1 MIPALQTKGLSKSFG
16 GFKANTEIGLSV
28 APGAR
33 HALIGPNGAGKTT
46 FINLL
51 TGVLPVTSGTIALHG
66 EDVTGVSQQGRV
78 RRGMARTYQINQL
91 FATLTPIEALS
102 LAIAER
108 QGSGARWWGRVGT
121 DSAVIDEAEA
131 LLKAMKLGGSMTR
144 RTDTLPYGKQRL
156 LELALGMACK
166 PRLLLLDEPAAGV
179 PEDERHDV
187 LDSVA
192 ALPDDVTVLLI
203 EHDMELV
210 FSFADRISVL
220 VQGALFAEG
229 SVDEIASDP
238 RVKAVYLGE
247 DALA

>member
-1 MIPALQTKGLSKSFG
+1 MSAALQTSSLSKSFG
-16 GFKANTEIGLSV
+16 GFKANTDVSLAV
-28 APGAR
+28 RPGAR

-51 TGVLPVTSGTIALHG
+51 TGVLPVTSGSIALHG
-66 EDVTGVSQQGRV
+66 EDVTSLSQQARV

-91 FATLTPIEALS
+91 FMELTPIEAIS

-108 QGSGARWWGRVGT
+108 QGSGARWWNRVGR
-121 DSAVIDEAEA
+121 DSGVIDEAEA
-131 LLKAMKLGGSMTR
+131 LLARMKLGELMTR
-144 RTDTLPYGKQRL
+144 RTRTLPYGKQRL

-166 PRLLLLDEPAAGV
+166 PKLLLLDEPAAGV

-187 LDSVA
+187 LDAVA

-220 VQGALFAEG
+220 VQGQLFAEG
-229 SVDEIASDP
+229 AVDEIATDP

-247 DALA
+247 DAHV

>member
-1 MIPALQTKGLSKSFG
+1 MSIALQTSGLGKSFG
-16 GFKANTEIGLSV
+16 GFKANSDISLSV
-28 APGAR
+28 AQGAR

-51 TGVLPVTSGTIALHG
+51 TGVLPPTSGTISLHG
-66 EDVTGVSQQGRV
+66 EDITRVSQQGRV

-91 FATLTPIEALS
+91 FPELTPIETIS

-108 QGSGARWWGRVGT
+108 QGSGARFWSPVGA

-131 LLKAMKLGGSMTR
+131 LLVHMQLGAFLTR
-144 RTDTLPYGKQRL
+144 RTNSMPYGKQRL
-156 LELALGMACK
+156 LEIALAMACK
-166 PRLLLLDEPAAGV
+166 PKLLLLDEPAAGV

-192 ALPDDVTVLLI
+192 ALPEDVTVLLI

-210 FSFADRISVL
+210 FAFADRISVL

-229 SVDEIASDP
+229 PVEEISTDP

-247 DALA
+247 DAHV

>member
-1 MIPALQTKGLSKSFG
+1 MIAALRTSGLSKSFG
-16 GFKANTEIGLSV
+16 GFKANTDVSLTV
-28 APGAR
+28 KPGAR

-51 TGVLPVTSGTIALHG
+51 TGVLPVTSGSIALHG
-66 EDVTGVSQQGRV
+66 EDVTSLSQQARV

-91 FATLTPIEALS
+91 FMELTPIEAVS

-108 QGSGARWWGRVGT
+108 QGSGARWWGRVGR
-121 DSAVIDEAEA
+121 DSGVIDEAEA
-131 LLKAMKLGGSMTR
+131 LLRRMKLSELMTR
-144 RTDTLPYGKQRL
+144 RTRTLPYGRQRL

-166 PRLLLLDEPAAGV
+166 PKLLLLDEPAAGV

-187 LDSVA
+187 LDAVA

-220 VQGALFAEG
+220 VQGQLFAEG
-229 SVDEIASDP
+229 SVDEISTDP

-247 DALA
+247 DAHV

>member
-1 MIPALQTKGLSKSFG
+1 MIAALRTSGLSKSFG
-16 GFKANTEIGLSV
+16 GFKANTDVSLTV
-28 APGAR
+28 KPGAR

-51 TGVLPVTSGTIALHG
+51 TGVLPVTSGSIALHG
-66 EDVTGVSQQGRV
+66 EDVTSLSQQARV

-91 FATLTPIEALS
+91 FMELTPIEAVS

-108 QGSGARWWGRVGT
+108 QGSGARWWGRVGR
-121 DSAVIDEAEA
+121 DSGVIDEAEA
-131 LLKAMKLGGSMTR
+131 LLRRMKLSELMTR
-144 RTDTLPYGKQRL
+144 RTRTLPYGRQRL

-166 PRLLLLDEPAAGV
+166 PKLLLLDEPAAGV

-187 LDSVA
+187 LDAVA

-220 VQGALFAEG
+220 VQGQLFAEG
-229 SVDEIASDP
+229 SVDQISTDP

-247 DALA
+247 DTHV